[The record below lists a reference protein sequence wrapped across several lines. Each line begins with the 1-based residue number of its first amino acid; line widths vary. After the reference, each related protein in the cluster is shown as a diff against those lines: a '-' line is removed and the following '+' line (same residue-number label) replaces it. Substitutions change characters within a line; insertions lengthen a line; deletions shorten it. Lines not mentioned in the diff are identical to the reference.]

1 MPPMSSGHSM
11 TVPIERTTLY
21 MWDPFQGG
29 VHWTYGVKSNIWNLY
44 TVPLNVTKQ
53 SGIKNGV
60 DLTTG
65 TLYVPSG
72 NNNGTEMTIIIPEGL
87 SLSTSPMPMAL
98 MPVPVVHESFLW
110 STYRNSFLHYGGKSI
125 TGNTGNPYLN
135 EYIPSTSRWTAL
147 TTSAYGGLKVIVFGG
162 AALDGIAKSDI
173 HTLDVRTLEWT
184 TGKPADANQARQ
196 HMACAVS
203 GDSFVAWGGES
214 ASMIKD
220 ATPIV
225 YDMKNDQWTTQFNRF
240 INVASTT
247 TGPTNVNPPPSSGPT
262 SQPDS
267 PTNIAAIV
275 GGIGGAVVAVFAI
288 AGFLLYR
295 RRRRRRARTRDGRH
309 QDKDEDEEG
318 ISLAHPQNPPPNSND
333 DIEAERFAAPPPLPL
348 NPRPAEDQDAV
359 FHAVPRDP
367 QGQQSTSMNSGSAG
381 TPQSSRNPQSWSP
394 YKERSQELTRM
405 IANLQEEQEELEKF
419 SVRK

>member
-11 TVPIERTTLY
+11 AVSIERTTLY
-21 MWDPFQGG
+21 MWDPFQAGF
-29 VHWTYGVKSNIWNLY
+29 HWTYGIESNIWNLY
-44 TVPLNVTKQ
+44 GNQLYGTKQ
-53 SGIKNGV
+53 SGIKSGV
-60 DLTTG
+60 DMSTG
-65 TLYVPSG
+65 ILYVPSG
-72 NNNGTEMTIIIPEGL
+72 NKNGTEMIIVTPGSL
-87 SLSTSPMPMAL
+87 SLSTLPMPTAL

-135 EYIPSTSRWTAL
+135 EYIPSSSRWGAL
-147 TTSAYGGLKVIVFGG
+147 PSFWHPLAYGGSKVIVFGG
-162 AALDGIAKSDI
+162 AALNGIAKSDI

-214 ASMIKD
+214 ASVIKNT
-220 ATPIV
+220 TPIV

-247 TGPTNVNPPPSSGPT
+247 TGPTNVNSPPSSRPT

-267 PTNIAAIV
+267 PTNIAAIA

-309 QDKDEDEEG
+309 QDKGEDEEG
-318 ISLAHPQNPPPNSND
+318 ISLAHRQNPPSNNND
-333 DIEAERFAAPPPLPL
+333 DIEAERFAASPPPPL
-348 NPRPAEDQDAV
+348 NPRPAEDQ
-359 FHAVPRDP
+359 HAVSHAMPRNP
-367 QGQQSTSMNSGSAG
+367 QGQQY
-381 TPQSSRNPQSWSP
+381 TP
-394 YKERSQELTRM
+394 
-405 IANLQEEQEELEKF
+405 
-419 SVRK
+419 